1 MQHGGTLYSDT
12 LDCNLAS
19 FVRNGWW
26 DIRKLRAILCEDLV
40 QQVIYSLVGF
50 NCNLQDSQI
59 WKPAADG
66 IFTVKSAYE
75 LLFAEIGWVDSY
87 WDNLWKLK
95 IPPELKIFAW
105 LIYQGKVPSNNQPV
119 KRHLI

>member
-12 LDCNLAS
+12 LDCNVAS

-40 QQVIYSLVGF
+40 Q
-50 NCNLQDSQI
+50 QDSQI

-75 LLFAEIGWVDSY
+75 LLFAEIGWVDPY

-105 LIYQGKVPSNNQPV
+105 LIYQGKVPSNNRPV